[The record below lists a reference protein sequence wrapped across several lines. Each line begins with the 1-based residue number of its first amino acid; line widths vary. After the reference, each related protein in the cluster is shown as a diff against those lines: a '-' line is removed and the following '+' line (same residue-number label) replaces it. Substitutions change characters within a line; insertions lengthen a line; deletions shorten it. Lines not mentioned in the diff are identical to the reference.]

1 MKELHKDLQ
10 DNKRNLAILQ
20 QQFDLNKELFLNT
33 YEVLAELL
41 AWYHTHRLELDQNL
55 NVETS
60 VILNDILIKA
70 KMIASKAVIL

>member
-60 VILNDILIKA
+60 VTLNDILIKA